1 MRRFRTRILENI
13 MNKTSFQI
21 LRCIAESREPLEP
34 IKIAQSVSLPSDDVW
49 VVVAEFI
56 ENGWIDEAY
65 QITEAGLRVL
75 EPYKVRNA
83 IILAAGMSTRF
94 IPVSYELPKGLIS
107 VKGDVMTERLIQ
119 QLQDAGVG
127 EIVLVVGYKMEKFF
141 YLRDKFGIKLVV
153 NNGFAIKNTHSS
165 IYAAR
170 DYLSNTY
177 IVCSDNYYPKNM
189 FHQYEYRAFYC
200 SIYLPGTSYV
210 ERAFTFNEDMLVTDT
225 NKPSHDQ
232 WIMYGHAYFSNDF
245 TERFKPILESYYGR
259 LGIEYMYWETI
270 YAENVSALPM
280 WVHKCKD
287 GDILEFDSMEE
298 LKSFDPDYITHNRV
312 KVFENICRILCCE
325 FSDISDIEPVKK
337 GLNNRS
343 FKFKCN
349 GKPYIYRHPDINA
362 SKVIDRKKEA
372 ASLRLAKKLGIDTT
386 LVYIDEAE
394 GWKISEFIE
403 TTEEFDFANKKHIRM
418 LSDKLK
424 SLHNSR
430 LQVGFTFDYKSEADK
445 MIEYEKFVDALSYR
459 KIEELKQRMVPIFD
473 WLIKHPWQKTLCHN
487 DLYEPNLLVCGDNLT
502 LIDWEFAGDNDIGYD
517 ICKLFSLQNPAYEDI
532 DKWLYPYYER
542 ETTDEEKLHL
552 LSCASIIYY
561 YWYIWGIYASRNN
574 SGVSDYMIGWYDK
587 MNHYSE
593 EVLKRI

>member
-1 MRRFRTRILENI
+1 MDKL
-13 MNKTSFQI
+13 SFNM
-21 LRCIAESREPLEP
+21 LRYIAESRESFCMQMIANSVDCRLCDAEK
-34 IKIAQSVSLPSDDVW
+34 KIADFL
-49 VVVAEFI
+49 
-56 ENGWIDEAY
+56 ENRWIDASY
-65 QITEAGLRVL
+65 RITEAGLRVL
-75 EPYKVRNA
+75 EPYKVHNA

-107 VKGDVMTERLIQ
+107 VKGEVMTERLIR

-141 YLRDKFGIKLVV
+141 YLREKFGVKLVV
-153 NNGFAIKNTHSS
+153 NNEYSVKNTHSS

-210 ERAFTFNEDMLVTDT
+210 ERAFTFNDDLLVTDT
-225 NKPSHDQ
+225 NKPSQDQ
-232 WIMYGHAYFSNDF
+232 WIMYGHAYYSSDF
-245 TERFKPILESYYGR
+245 TAHFKPILESYYR
-259 LGIEYMYWETI
+259 RPGIEYMYWETI

-280 WVHKCKD
+280 WVQKCKE

-298 LKSFDPDYITHNRV
+298 LKAFDPDYIVHNRV

-325 FSDISDIEPVKK
+325 LSDISDIEPVKK

-349 GKPYIYRHPDINA
+349 GKSYIYRHPDINA

-372 ASLRLAKKLGIDTT
+372 ASLRLAKKLGIDKT
-386 LVYIDEAE
+386 LVYVDEVE
-394 GWKISEFIE
+394 GWKISKFLDA
-403 TTEEFDFANKKHIRM
+403 TEEFDFANFKHINM
-418 LSDKLK
+418 LSDTLK
-424 SLHNSR
+424 SLHQAGA
-430 LQVGFTFDYKSEADK
+430 QVGFTFDYKVEANK
-445 MIEYEKFVDALSYR
+445 MIEYERFVDALAYQ
-459 KIEELKQRMVPIFD
+459 KIEELKQRMIPIFD
-473 WLIKHPWQKTLCHN
+473 WLESHPWQRTFCHN
-487 DLYEPNLLVCGDNLT
+487 DLYEPNMLVCGDELT

-517 ICKLFSLQNPAYEDI
+517 ICKLFSLQTPAYEDM
-532 DKWLYPYYER
+532 DKWLFPYYER
-542 ETTDEEKLHL
+542 NTTDEEKLHL

-587 MNHYSE
+587 MNRYSE
-593 EVLKRI
+593 EVLKRICKRSNNL